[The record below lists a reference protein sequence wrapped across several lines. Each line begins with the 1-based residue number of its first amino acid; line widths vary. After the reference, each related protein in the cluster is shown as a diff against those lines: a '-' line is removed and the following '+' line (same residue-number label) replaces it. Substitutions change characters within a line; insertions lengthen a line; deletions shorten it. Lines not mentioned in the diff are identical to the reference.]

1 MRIELSEHFTYKKLL
16 RFTFPSMIMMVF
28 TSIYGVVDGF
38 FISNFVGADP
48 FAAINLV
55 MPFLMIFGAV
65 GFMIGTGGSALV
77 AYIFGVG
84 DEKKANEIFSLLIY
98 ILIGL
103 GLICTIAGLIF
114 LEPVCRLLGADENM
128 MPYCIEYGRIILWSL
143 VPYMLQNVFQSF
155 LVTAEQPNLGLY
167 VTIAAG
173 ATNMVLDALLVGVFR
188 LGIPGA
194 AIATAISQCIGG
206 AIPLLYFIFPNKS
219 KLRLGKTRMD
229 LRSVVKACTNGSS
242 EFMTNVSLSIVN
254 MLYNWQ
260 LMRLL
265 GTDGVAAYGVIMY
278 VNFIFLAIFIGYSM
292 GSAPIVGYHYGAGN
306 KEELKNLLRKSIRI
320 ILVMSVLLTALAV
333 LLAKPMALIFV
344 SYDAHLLAMT
354 VSAFTIYAFS
364 FLLSGI
370 NIYASSFFTALNDG
384 ITSAGISFGRTLV
397 FQVISVIL
405 LPLLVGADGIWY
417 AVILAELM
425 ALVLSLSCL
434 FGLRKKYGYM

>member
-1 MRIELSEHFTYKKLL
+1 MNIELSEHFTYKKLL

-38 FISNFVGADP
+38 FISNYVGAEP

-55 MPFLMIFGAV
+55 MPFLMIFGAI

-84 DEKKANEIFSLLIY
+84 DTKKANEIFSLLIY

-103 GLICTIAGLIF
+103 GLVCTVVGLIF
-114 LEPVCRLLGADENM
+114 LEPVCRLLGADDVM
-128 MPYCIEYGRIILWSL
+128 LPYCVEYGRIILLSL
-143 VPYMLQNVFQSF
+143 IPFMLQNVFQSF
-155 LVTAEQPNLGLY
+155 LVTAERPNLGLY

-173 ATNMVLDALLVGVFR
+173 VTNMVLDWLLVGVFR
-188 LGIPGA
+188 FGIPGA
-194 AIATAISQCIGG
+194 ATATALSQCIGG
-206 AIPLLYFIFPNKS
+206 VIPFVYFILPNKS
-219 KLRLGKTRMD
+219 KLRLGRTHMD

-260 LMRLL
+260 LIRLV
-265 GTDGVAAYGVIMY
+265 GTNGVAAYGVIMY

-306 KEELKNLLRKSIRI
+306 KGELKSLLKKSIQI
-320 ILVMSVLLTALAV
+320 ILIMGVLLTGIAV
-333 LLAKPMALIFV
+333 LLARPLALIFV
-344 SYDAHLLAMT
+344 SYDQELLAMT
-354 VSAFTIYAFS
+354 ITAFTIYAFS
-364 FLLSGI
+364 FLFSGV

-397 FQVISVIL
+397 FQIISVIL
-405 LPLLVGADGIWY
+405 LPMLVGAEGIWY
-417 AVILAELM
+417 AVIVAELL
-425 ALVLSLSCL
+425 ALILSVGCL
-434 FGLRKKYGYM
+434 IGLRKKYGYM